1 MRIMNLIGLSNNS
14 AATGEIFGQP
24 ADLTL
29 LASLKFLLITI
40 VAMIKNKLLML
51 LFSLM
56 TTLSL
61 LSWFIGRL

>member
-40 VAMIKNKLLML
+40 VAMIKNKLLK

-61 LSWFIGRL
+61 LSRLIGRL